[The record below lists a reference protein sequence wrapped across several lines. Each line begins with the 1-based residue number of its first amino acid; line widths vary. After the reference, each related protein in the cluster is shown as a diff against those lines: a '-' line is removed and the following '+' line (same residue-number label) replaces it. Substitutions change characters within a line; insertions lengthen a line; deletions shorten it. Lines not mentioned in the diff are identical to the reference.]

1 MGLPIFELQESAEI
15 AEGDEISV
23 DMNNGTVTNKTSQ
36 KVYKFIP
43 IPAFMQELI
52 DAGGLMNYAQKEI
65 KGK

>member
-1 MGLPIFELQESAEI
+1 MGLPIFELQESEEI
-15 AEGDEISV
+15 AEGDKISV
-23 DMNNGTVTNKTSQ
+23 DMNNGTVTNQTTG

-52 DAGGLMNYAQKEI
+52 DAGGLMNYAQNEI